1 MVFPSLV
8 NATNQSIEGVLT
20 ITTTA
25 PGISPDI
32 FYLAPA
38 ALIIGFFCLFL
49 YMAETRRD
57 IGYAIFMMALS
68 GMAFNDVLL
77 SSVQYDN
84 LVVATPAN
92 LPLLMVFVASY
103 EVIMTL
109 LLMNELRNRKKKDEE
124 GGNDGE

>member
-25 PGISPDI
+25 PGISPDVL
-32 FYLAPA
+32 YLAPA
-38 ALIIGFFCLFL
+38 IAIIGFFLLFL

-57 IGYAIFMMALS
+57 IGYAMFMMALS
-68 GMAFNDVLL
+68 GMAFNDPFL
-77 SSVQYDN
+77 SSVEYDVT
-84 LVVATPAN
+84 VVATPAN
-92 LPLLMVFVASY
+92 LPLLLVFVALY

-109 LLMNELRNRKKKDEE
+109 LLMNELRNRKKDS
-124 GGNDGE
+124 GGSDGE